1 MVCRSPAS
9 VVVCSVLVTTM
20 EDEVD
25 EVALEIQRIL
35 DEEISSSGED
45 ESSGCSGDMA
55 VDTSVQVLRE
65 VAVGNRGS
73 KSPAVDPTIVLD
85 DSKVD
90 NTIVIGSTETT
101 IDVDMS
107 VELEESSV
115 REPGDEGGSGQEGSR
130 NISLNSTKSL
140 RGVDLGVGDPDSPP
154 GESTPR
160 QSTARPG
167 AVVEGFDFDF
177 SSGPIK
183 MRGFTI
189 SLAGSRIGPSRR
201 GHSNPAP
208 RSAEKP
214 EDAIPREEFPE
225 PPRGRG
231 RGRARARGR
240 GRGRGRGK
248 GRGRPPVSGAQ

>member
-45 ESSGCSGDMA
+45 ESSGCSGVDMA

-65 VAVGNRGS
+65 GAGGNRGS
-73 KSPAVDPTIVLD
+73 MSPAVDPTIVLD

-107 VELEESSV
+107 VVLEESSV
-115 REPGDEGGSGQEGSR
+115 REPGD
-130 NISLNSTKSL
+130 
-140 RGVDLGVGDPDSPP
+140 V
-154 GESTPR
+154 
-160 QSTARPG
+160 
-167 AVVEGFDFDF
+167 
-177 SSGPIK
+177 
-183 MRGFTI
+183 
-189 SLAGSRIGPSRR
+189 
-201 GHSNPAP
+201 
-208 RSAEKP
+208 
-214 EDAIPREEFPE
+214 
-225 PPRGRG
+225 
-231 RGRARARGR
+231 
-240 GRGRGRGK
+240 
-248 GRGRPPVSGAQ
+248 